1 MEFETVS
8 EMIKFFH
15 EKQEPY
21 MDKKSAKEFK
31 EYLYLMLFCQNLEQ
45 QYGR

>member
-1 MEFETVS
+1 MEFDTIR
-8 EMIKFFH
+8 EMIRFFH

-31 EYLYLMLFCQNLEQ
+31 EYLYLMLICEKLERR
-45 QYGR
+45 YGR